1 MTPAVTT
8 AIDELFATPAAPHSR
23 VDWAA
28 LDARFAW
35 IRAMRGVEQD
45 PVWHAEGDVWI
56 HTRLVCE
63 ALAASPAWQALD
75 TRHRRICWLG
85 ALFHD
90 IAKPYSTK
98 HEGGRVRSPH
108 HSPRGAVHARRL
120 LWEAG
125 LPAPEREQVCGLVRH
140 HQLPLVGLAGD
151 DVDRRASAASLRCR
165 LRDLAIVAEADIRGR
180 ECDDQPG
187 KLESIEL
194 FGELARELG
203 CWDAPRPFPNEH
215 TRVLY
220 FRRKRAAT
228 DEAYDDHRLTVTLL
242 SGLPASGKSHWRVT
256 QRPELPV
263 ICLDDLRDELGVDPA
278 ADQGRVRQLA
288 QERAR
293 ELLRRGRDFVWD
305 ATNLDASRRNKL
317 IELFLAYR
325 ARVVVVA
332 VESPPA
338 TLWHHNAGRP
348 RTLPRH
354 VIESMLTRWVPPDAT
369 EAHDLQHVT
378 AT

>member
-1 MTPAVTT
+1 MTAPDTS
-8 AIDELFATPAAPHSR
+8 AIDELFATPVAPHWR
-23 VDWAA
+23 VDWAD
-28 LDARFAW
+28 LDARFVW
-35 IRAMRGVEQD
+35 IRAMRGVAQD

-56 HTRLVCE
+56 HARLVCE
-63 ALAASPAWQALD
+63 ALAASPAWRALD
-75 TRHRRICWLG
+75 PRHRRICWLG

-90 IAKPYSTK
+90 IAKPYSTQ
-98 HEGGRVRSPH
+98 HEDGRVRSPH

-125 LPAPEREQVCGLVRH
+125 LPAADREEVCGLVRH
-140 HQLPLVGLAGD
+140 HQLPLVGLAAD

-180 ECDDQPG
+180 ECDEQAG

-203 CWDAPRPFPNEH
+203 CWEAPRPFPNDH

-220 FRRKRAAT
+220 FRKKRTAT
-228 DEAYDDHRLTVTLL
+228 DQAYDDHRATVTLL
-242 SGLPASGKSHWRVT
+242 SGLPASGKTHWRLAH
-256 QRPELPV
+256 RPDHPV
-263 ICLDDLRDELGVDPA
+263 VCLDDLRTELDVDPA

-288 QERAR
+288 LGRAR
-293 ELLRRGRDFVWD
+293 ELLREQRDFVWD
-305 ATNLDASRRNKL
+305 ATNLDVQRRKKL
-317 IELFLAYR
+317 IDLFLDYR
-325 ARVVVVA
+325 ARVTIVA

-338 TLWHHNAGRP
+338 ALWHHNAARP
-348 RTLPRH
+348 RTLPRE
-354 VIESMLTRWVPPDAT
+354 VIESMLGRWVAPDAT

-378 AT
+378 VA